1 MSTAQFV
8 TDFGDLA
15 VLLPIA
21 AMILVWLLR
30 SPESQLLAAAWALA
44 VVFCG
49 GAIGLLKVYFSACST
64 SIIDSPS
71 GHVGMS
77 TLVYGGLA
85 LMVAVRWRRLAVP
98 ALAVGLGVIAA
109 IAVSRVIV
117 GAHDTVEVLIGL
129 AIGAVAL
136 AIFAKALIRD
146 PLAMPAKTM
155 LASAVLI
162 IVLLHGQQVQA
173 EQFFRLIGGYLH
185 TERAAV
191 CL

>member
-1 MSTAQFV
+1 MSTATFI

-15 VLLPIA
+15 VTLPIA

-30 SPESQLLAAAWALA
+30 SAESRLLAGAWALA
-44 VVFCG
+44 VVMCG

-64 SIIDSPS
+64 SIVENPS

-85 LMVAVRWRRLAVP
+85 LMVAVRWRRTAVP
-98 ALAVGLGVIAA
+98 VTAAGLGIIAA
-109 IAVSRVIV
+109 IAVSRVML
-117 GAHDTVEVLIGL
+117 GAHDTAEVLVGL
-129 AIGAVAL
+129 AVGAAAL
-136 AIFAKALIRD
+136 AIFAKALIQD
-146 PLAMPAKTM
+146 LPVVPAKPI
-155 LASAVLI
+155 LASVVLI

-173 EQFFRLIGGYLH
+173 EQLIRTIGSYLH
-185 TERAAV
+185 AQHAIA